1 MQLGLVRR
9 LAVALSVFVVLMVSG
24 CGQKGPLYR
33 NAPVPDAVPC
43 RLVTPRQLRRR
54 AKMPMRTMNSPE
66 PDHPTLSFQE
76 QHGSLQLP

>member
-33 NAPVPDAVPC
+33 NAPVPDALPSQAGD
-43 RLVTPRQLRRR
+43 TE
-54 AKMPMRTMNSPE
+54 AAENADEDK
-66 PDHPTLSFQE
+66 PDHSRP
-76 QHGSLQLP
+76 

>member
-33 NAPVPDAVPC
+33 DAPVPDAAPSEIGN
-43 RLVTPRQLRRR
+43 T
-54 AKMPMRTMNSPE
+54 AAAAEAGENADE
-66 PDHPTLSFQE
+66 DNE
-76 QHGSLQLP
+76 QP

>member
-33 NAPVPDAVPC
+33 NAPVPDAAPSQTC
-43 RLVTPRQLRRR
+43 DTE
-54 AKMPMRTMNSPE
+54 AAAEAGENADE
-66 PDHPTLSFQE
+66 DNE
-76 QHGSLQLP
+76 QP

>member
-33 NAPVPDAVPC
+33 NAPVPDAVPSQ
-43 RLVTPRQLRRR
+43 TGYTE
-54 AKMPMRTMNSPE
+54 AAAEAGENADE
-66 PDHPTLSFQE
+66 DNE
-76 QHGSLQLP
+76 QP

>member
-33 NAPVPDAVPC
+33 DAPVPDAVPSETGNTTTA
-43 RLVTPRQLRRR
+43 VKAGETADESKEKP
-54 AKMPMRTMNSPE
+54 
-66 PDHPTLSFQE
+66 
-76 QHGSLQLP
+76 

>member
-33 NAPVPDAVPC
+33 DAPVPDAAPPVPDA
-43 RLVTPRQLRRR
+43 LPSQTGDTE
-54 AKMPMRTMNSPE
+54 AAENADEDK
-66 PDHPTLSFQE
+66 PDHSRP
-76 QHGSLQLP
+76 